1 MEEERKLQALDDSE
15 LDAVSGGISIIS
27 AVKSIADE
35 VRLGQSGQE
44 DLSGQT
50 AQKSALQTVLKMIWD
65 R

>member
-1 MEEERKLQALDDSE
+1 MIPSWTPSAAEYH
-15 LDAVSGGISIIS
+15 SGGISIIS
-27 AVKSIADE
+27 AVKGIADE

>member
-15 LDAVSGGISIIS
+15 LDAVNGGISIIS
-27 AVKSIADE
+27 AVKGITDE

-50 AQKSALQTVLKMIWD
+50 AQKSALQAVLKMIWD